1 MLHPMARR
9 KSVLDDALPYDEEF
23 LFHLS
28 RGSEFLIA
36 NRVVEAK
43 DELERALL
51 FQPRDAKGQDL
62 LAGVYF
68 RLGVYPR
75 AIELWQDLVRVH
87 PEDVALRVN
96 LGLALLKTAQLDE
109 AIKHLQ
115 RAVTLDDEHGRAWG
129 YLGLAMW
136 RDGRIDK
143 AREAFVRGG
152 QASMA
157 RRMEEMLG
165 MTSGSMSPPPSL
177 EFELE
182 PADVFATNVP
192 RPARTPAEFGHAVL
206 SGDVATRS
214 GLTQHDALRPSM
226 APGRALSK
234 WPGPVRELEGM
245 SLQDGVLTLAPVKV
259 AMRVDRTKAAAWC
272 GRDADASTSTE
283 PGSMMRIDIGE
294 RALVLP
300 APSKV
305 IEVMTLE
312 EDRYVY
318 VLATCLVAH
327 EMNLTGEVRP
337 VRIGAN
343 TVDVVQLRGRGMI
356 AIMAPRRPASMT
368 VTAGDP
374 IHVRA
379 SMLVGWSGRLF
390 PATTNDETVTLSG
403 EGTIFVA

>member
-1 MLHPMARR
+1 MLPPMARR

-115 RAVTLDDEHGRAWG
+115 RAVTLDEEHGRAWG

-152 QASMA
+152 QVSMA

-165 MTSGSMSPPPSL
+165 MSSGSMSPPPSL
-177 EFELE
+177 EFDLE
-182 PADVFATNVP
+182 PAEVFTASIP
-192 RPARTPAEFGHAVL
+192 KPGRMPSEFGHAVV
-206 SGDVATRS
+206 SGDVPTRS
-214 GLTQHDALRPSM
+214 GVTQHDALRPSM

-245 SLQDGVLTLAPVKV
+245 SISDGVLTLAPVRT
-259 AMRVDRTKAAAWC
+259 AMLVDRTKAAAWC
-272 GRDADASTSTE
+272 ARDAEMGA
-283 PGSMMRIDIGE
+283 MLRIEVGE

-300 APSKV
+300 QPNKI

-327 EMNLTGEVRP
+327 ETNLTGEVRP
-337 VRIGAN
+337 VRIGGRL
-343 TVDVVQLRGRGMI
+343 VDVVQLRGRGMI
-356 AIMAPRRPASMT
+356 AIAAARRPASMT
-368 VTAGDP
+368 VTASDP
-374 IHVRA
+374 VHVRA
-379 SMLVGWSGRLF
+379 STLVGWSGRLF

-403 EGTIFVA
+403 EGTVFLA

>member
-1 MLHPMARR
+1 MPRR

-43 DELERALL
+43 DELERALG

-75 AIELWQDLVRVH
+75 AIELWQELVRVH

-109 AIKHLQ
+109 AVKHLQ
-115 RAVTLDDEHGRAWG
+115 RAVSIDEDHGRAWG

-157 RRMEEMLG
+157 RRMEDMLG
-165 MTSGSMSPPPSL
+165 MTSASMSPPASL
-177 EFELE
+177 EFDFE
-182 PADVFATNVP
+182 PEAFATQIP
-192 RPARTPAEFGHAVL
+192 KASRTPSEFGRAL
-206 SGDVATRS
+206 ISDELPRK
-214 GLTQHDALRPSM
+214 TQHDALRPSM

-245 SLQDGVLTLAPVKV
+245 SLVDGVLMLAPVKT
-259 AMRVDRTKAAAWC
+259 AMLVDRKKVAAWC
-272 GRDADASTSTE
+272 AREAE
-283 PGSMMRIDIGE
+283 PGAMQRIDVGE

-300 APSKV
+300 SQGKI

-312 EDRYVY
+312 EDRYLY

-327 EMNLTGEVRP
+327 ETNLAGEVRP
-337 VRIGAN
+337 VRIGAEM
-343 TVDVVQLRGRGMI
+343 VDVAQLRGRGMI
-356 AIMAPRRPASMT
+356 ALSVSRRPASMA

-374 IHVRA
+374 VHVRA
-379 SMLVGWSGRLF
+379 SLLVGWSGRLF

-403 EGTIFVA
+403 EGTVFVS

>member
-1 MLHPMARR
+1 MPRR

-43 DELERALL
+43 DELERALG

-75 AIELWQDLVRVH
+75 AIELWQELVRVH

-109 AIKHLQ
+109 AVKHLQ
-115 RAVTLDDEHGRAWG
+115 RAVSIDEDHGRAWG

-165 MTSGSMSPPPSL
+165 MSSGSISPPSPS

-182 PADVFATNVP
+182 QAEEFATHIP
-192 RPARTPAEFGHAVL
+192 KASRTPSEFGQELHEPLA
-206 SGDVATRS
+206 RK
-214 GLTQHDALRPSM
+214 TQHDALRPSM
-226 APGRALSK
+226 APSRALSK
-234 WPGPVRELEGM
+234 WPGPVRELDGM
-245 SLQDGVLTLAPVKV
+245 SLMDGVLMLAPVKTP
-259 AMRVDRTKAAAWC
+259 MLVDRSKVAAWC
-272 GRDADASTSTE
+272 AREAE
-283 PGSMMRIDIGE
+283 PGAMLHIDVGA

-300 APSKV
+300 PPGKI
-305 IEVMTLE
+305 IEVMTLD
-312 EDRYVY
+312 EDRYLY

-327 EMNLTGEVRP
+327 ETNLAGEVRP
-337 VRIGAN
+337 VRIGAEM
-343 TVDVVQLRGRGMI
+343 VDVVQLRGRGMV
-356 AIMAPRRPASMT
+356 ALSVSRRPASMA

-374 IHVRA
+374 VHVRA
-379 SMLVGWSGRLF
+379 SALVGWSGRLF
-390 PATTNDETVTLSG
+390 PATTNEETVTLSG
-403 EGTIFVA
+403 EGTVFVA